1 MESSIP
7 ETTVL
12 IPVYNEEWAIYPLY
26 GKLCQAMEEAGERWE
41 LLFVNDGSTDKT
53 SENLEQLASG
63 DNQVRVIHLRRNYGL
78 TQTLQAG
85 FDHAAG
91 KYVVTISGNL
101 QNEPSDIPKLLK
113 KMREGYDVC
122 AGWRK
127 SQDGQLYRVRPKKL
141 LNWLI
146 SRVSGIPLHDYECTM
161 RAYRTRTVRG
171 LQLSGTLDRYIPVY
185 VGWQGGRI
193 AELEVKQLPRS
204 HGHGTTESPTKRTLK
219 TLLDLVFLKFLQ
231 KYSTK
236 PLYVFGSLG
245 AASILSSICAFG
257 FMIYYKLSGGPT
269 FIETP
274 LPLLTA
280 LFFLTGV
287 MLVVLGIMTEF
298 LTRIYRFNARTE
310 FYDVVDSPDQ
320 L

>member
-63 DNQVRVIHLRRNYGL
+63 DNQVRVIHLRMNYGL

-245 AASILSSICAFG
+245 AASILSSICTFG